1 MATPCEV
8 SALRLISQHL
18 FGEFS
23 PVESFSV
30 VKPEVS
36 SSQSSLRSRS
46 ASCDSP
52 SAISDYLNSNE
63 LCNSSSFDSIPNSV
77 NFQQNLIDSFEF
89 ELKPEIIDLSTPKP
103 VKLSPRS
110 SSQSSL
116 SDRRPVLKV
125 DLPPTKKKEWLEF
138 SEPAQPVTQVALVE
152 KSESTEE
159 RRRYRGVRQRPWGK
173 FAAEIR
179 DPNRRGSRVWLGT
192 FDTSIEAA
200 RAYDRAAFRMR
211 GSKAILNFPLE
222 AGKLCETEQTLK
234 RSREGEDAKEQEPV
248 KKVKAEETEVT
259 CVSSQAVVSSPLSPS
274 CWTALWD
281 QNGSGIFNIPLL
293 WPLSPHPMFGFPQL
307 TVI

>member
-1 MATPCEV
+1 MATPYEV
-8 SALRLISQHL
+8 CALQLISQHL

-23 PVESFSV
+23 PVESFSI

-36 SSQSSLRSRS
+36 SSQSSLCSQT

-52 SAISDYLNSNE
+52 SAISGYVKSNE
-63 LCNSSSFDSIPNSV
+63 LNNSNLFDSIPNSV
-77 NFQQNLIDSFEF
+77 NFEQNLADSSKF
-89 ELKPEIIDLSTPKP
+89 ELKPERIDLSTPKP
-103 VKLSPRS
+103 VKLSPKS

-125 DLPPTKKKEWLEF
+125 DLPPVNKLEWQEF
-138 SEPAQPVTQVALVE
+138 SEMAQPVTQVAAVE
-152 KSESTEE
+152 KSESTDE

-192 FDTSIEAA
+192 FVTAIEAA
-200 RAYDRAAFRMR
+200 RAYDRAAFKMR

-222 AGKLCETEQTLK
+222 AGKLYETEQTLK
-234 RSREGEDAKEQEPV
+234 RSREGEDAKEKEPV
-248 KKVKAEETEVT
+248 KKVKVEESEASG
-259 CVSSQAVVSSPLSPS
+259 VSSQSVTSSPLSPS
-274 CWTALWD
+274 CWTAVWEL
-281 QNGSGIFNIPLL
+281 NGAGIFNVPQLS
-293 WPLSPHPMFGFPQL
+293 PLSAHPMFGFPQL